1 MSGSARATGTA
12 ATQRG
17 WWLVLAATVALA
29 LLSLASD
36 VTTSAQLSGDADGLL
51 TARWTVSKLLNA
63 GVAWAGLPVLAG
75 WLVRRPGPA
84 AAAGVAAAVGA
95 LVVHYAVGTA
105 LGVFGPGIWT
115 SNLSWFVVAAVTA
128 GPLGLVGAL
137 ARRRGPVGLLCRLVV
152 PVGAVLEPVV
162 TGSLAPSRFPTTA
175 PDRVS
180 DVVSGGVLVVV
191 GAVAVAV
198 VVRRARARS
207 VLDDGAAV

>member
-1 MSGSARATGTA
+1 VSGSARATGTA
-12 ATQRG
+12 ATQKG

-105 LGVFGPGIWT
+105 LGVFGPDIWT

-137 ARRRGPVGLLCRLVV
+137 ARRRGPVGLLARLVV
-152 PVGAVLEPVV
+152 PVGALLEPVV
-162 TGSLAPSRFPTTA
+162 TGSLTPPRFPTTT

-180 DVVSGGVLVVV
+180 DVVSGGVLVVL
-191 GAVAVAV
+191 GAFAVAV
-198 VVRRARARS
+198 VVRRAQRRGAS
-207 VLDDGAAV
+207 GDGAAA